1 MKCKCIK
8 DYSDGNI
15 DFKADEVYV
24 YNTVPTSSQFPPV
37 YEIYN
42 GKLRQKIFSNAE
54 FKTYFRR
61 VV

>member
-1 MKCKCIK
+1 MHQRLH
-8 DYSDGNI
+8 SDGNV
-15 DFKADEVYV
+15 DFKANEVYE
-24 YNTVPTSSQFPPV
+24 YITVPTSNQFLPV

-61 VV
+61 AV

>member
-8 DYSDGNI
+8 DYGEGNV
-15 DFKADEVYV
+15 DFKANEVYE
-24 YNTVPTSSQFPPV
+24 YITVPTSSQFPPV

-42 GKLRQKIFSNAE
+42 GKLRQKIFSHAE

-61 VV
+61 AA